1 MARYLVRAQY
11 TVNLHT
17 YVEADSQ
24 QEALDIG
31 RDIDGGEFQ
40 EDCMESLSDWHVYDA
55 VLIKEV

>member
-31 RDIDGGEFQ
+31 RELDGDEFK
-40 EDCMESLSDWHVYDA
+40 EDGLESLSDWVVYDA
-55 VLIKEV
+55 IEEE

>member
-31 RDIDGGEFQ
+31 RELDGGEFK
-40 EDCMESLSDWHVYDA
+40 EDGLESLSDWVVYDA
-55 VLIKEV
+55 IEEE